1 MDFKLLE
8 AYDYLQDIVYL
19 TDLETLEI
27 KWMNK
32 LGRRVLGDR
41 WKSVKC
47 YEFFHEYTNKCSH
60 CKQCDFLAYFDEY
73 LNGSR
78 VYNHITKVNG
88 KSYKSKKAAVLI
100 EGKKYTLDTIYDVE
114 DILNTSLEHQ
124 KNVEIYEQLLSE
136 VAHIKYKQSQDDKIN
151 HILEIVKKLFEPVR
165 ASIIKEGCP
174 TPIFKIKNE
183 DVDDFKYNSKFCNL
197 FNDSDDFIKQF
208 NENKYIVLESKKLK
222 ETHPD
227 LYNSLTDADD
237 YNAII
242 MMWSVNDENYYMVLE
257 NCKEIVDDQRLY
269 DVVFS
274 YLYYAIRSFSYNQML
289 YKLGNVDNLTNIYNR
304 NKYNNDLSGFYKN
317 SMDRV
322 AVMFL
327 DLDNLKSVNDSF
339 GHSIGDKMLIATT
352 KILKECFIGDNIY
365 RVGGDE
371 FIVISLN
378 TTYEEFMNKVEL
390 MNSRF
395 DNGRISRSYGV
406 SYSNDNANVSTLV
419 SSAEN
424 EMYVYKRKHHEQYS
438 YELQKEAVC
447 EKLKYEIAKGSFY
460 VVLQPK
466 INPYTLQVVGAEALI
481 RGNNKN
487 YWCYPNEFIPIFEK
501 NNVIDLI
508 DYFMLEESMKIQ
520 RKILDSG
527 KNTYPISVNISRS
540 TLLLASFEEDMI
552 KMLKK
557 YNLSSELIHLEIT
570 ERMDVS
576 SEDILIN
583 GQKLRNYGLKLEV
596 DDFGTHFTNLAFLSK
611 DVFSVVKIDRSIFN
625 KIRDDNITR
634 KLIDVVIEECHKR
647 NIIVLA
653 EGVETSDDVELIKS
667 MYIDEVQ
674 GYFYDKPLPVD
685 DYIAKYIK

>member
-1 MDFKLLE
+1 MDLKKLE

-19 TDLETLEI
+19 TELETLEI

-32 LGRRVLGDR
+32 IGRRVLGDR
-41 WKSVKC
+41 WQKVKC
-47 YEFFHEYTNKCSH
+47 YEFFHEYTDKCSH
-60 CKQCDFLAYFDEY
+60 CKQCDFLEHFDEY

-78 VYNHITKVNG
+78 VYNHVTKVNG
-88 KSYKSKKAAVLI
+88 RSYKSKKVAVLI
-100 EGKKYTLDTIYDVE
+100 DGKKYTLDTIYDVE

-124 KNVEIYEQLLSE
+124 KNAGIYEQLLSE

-151 HILEIVKKLFEPVR
+151 HILGIVKKLFEPVR
-165 ASIIKEGCP
+165 ASIIKEGCS
-174 TPIFKIKNE
+174 TPLFKINDPGVE
-183 DVDDFKYNSKFCNL
+183 EFKYNARFCNL
-197 FNDSDDFIKQF
+197 FNDSEDFTKQF
-208 NENKYIVLESKKLK
+208 QENKYLVLESKKLK
-222 ETHPD
+222 DSHPD
-227 LYNSLTDADD
+227 LYDSLTAADD

-242 MMWSVNDENYYMVLE
+242 MMWSVNGENYYMVLE

-289 YKLGNVDNLTNIYNR
+289 YKLGNVDSLTNIYNR
-304 NKYNNDLSGFYKN
+304 NKYNNDLANSYKD
-317 SMDRV
+317 SIDKA
-322 AVMFL
+322 AVMYL

-352 KILKECFIGDNIY
+352 KVLTEVFKGDNIY

-378 TTYEEFMNKVEL
+378 TTYEDFVKKVEIMSGRL
-390 MNSRF
+390 N
-395 DNGRISRSYGV
+395 NGRISRSYGIA
-406 SYSNDNANVSTLV
+406 YSNENANISTLV
-419 SSAEN
+419 TSAEN
-424 EMYVYKRKHHEQYS
+424 EMYIYKRKHHEQYS
-438 YELQKEAVC
+438 YELQKEAIY
-447 EKLKYEIAKGSFY
+447 EKLKYEIAKGNFY

-466 INPYTLQVVGAEALI
+466 INPYTLEIVGAEALV
-481 RGNNKN
+481 RGRNND
-487 YWCYPNEFIPIFEK
+487 YWRYPNEFIPIFEK

-540 TLLLASFEEDMI
+540 TLLINNFNDEMI
-552 KMLKK
+552 SLLNK
-557 YNLSSELIHLEIT
+557 YNLPSELIHLEIT

-596 DDFGTHFTNLAFLSK
+596 DDFGTHFTNLGFLSK

-625 KIRDDNITR
+625 KIREDNITR

-647 NIIVLA
+647 NVIVLA
-653 EGVETSDDVELIKS
+653 EGVETLEDVELIKS

-674 GYFYDKPLPVD
+674 GYFYDRPLLVE
-685 DYIAKYIK
+685 DYITKYIR